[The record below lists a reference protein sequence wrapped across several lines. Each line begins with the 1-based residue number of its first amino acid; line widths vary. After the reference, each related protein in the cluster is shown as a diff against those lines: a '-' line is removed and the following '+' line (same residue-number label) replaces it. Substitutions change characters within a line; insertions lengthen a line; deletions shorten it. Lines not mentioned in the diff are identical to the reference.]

1 MGQTFSR
8 LIDCTGF
15 YTVSTIFQ
23 PFNCRKIPF
32 MYVTNFYNF
41 STFSRNQ
48 NSVGHGFEF
57 CLYLASFTFCL
68 FGQNLCMQFG
78 IMLEISKISKTIS
91 VIRFFGILLQ
101 HCKHYYVSH
110 TTLIHILPHVPF
122 HLKTYYPIQILPHVP
137 YHTKE
142 PTTL

>member
-1 MGQTFSR
+1 MGQTSSR

-15 YTVSTIFQ
+15 YRVFTGFYTESAIFQ
-23 PFNCRKIPF
+23 SFNCRKLPF

-48 NSVGHGFEF
+48 NSVGHGFES

-91 VIRFFGILLQ
+91 VIRFWYPF
-101 HCKHYYVSH
+101 
-110 TTLIHILPHVPF
+110 TTLQTL
-122 HLKTYYPIQILPHVP
+122 LCVP
-137 YHTKE
+137 YHLNTYI
-142 PTTL
+142 TTCPIPP